1 MADLGLAVLWVMME
15 GFCHAANRGN
25 PATSKCSSKLTFVM
39 ETQSVGGVALQLCE
53 SGCISVETPFF
64 QKPRFILQNCFHGTF
79 PSGHALLPPQL
90 SRHWQF
96 FMGFLSTFSL
106 WWEAQQKLSS
116 GRRLLLLLHARRQK
130 WKDAKKFIK
139 YHVSHFQLSKLFW
152 FVRFISS
159 FGGIFTLTV
168 WGTSYFSLPV
178 PEFPETMLCL
188 TLSCVVKWTD
198 RNHTRYLRYLRY
210 SHERRQFKWF
220 DKEST
225 KSRQFDHI
233 KKSKCWITSCGST
246 SNSVRQNYWLWKCG
260 M

>member
-1 MADLGLAVLWVMME
+1 MFFKTDVCYGDPIC
-15 GFCHAANRGN
+15 GR
-25 PATSKCSSKLTFVM
+25 CSSSTMWIGVYFCGNTIFPETTLYFAKLL
-39 ETQSVGGVALQLCE
+39 SWH
-53 SGCISVETPFF
+53 ISKRPWSPTSTTEQTLIV
-64 QKPRFILQNCFHGTF
+64 FHGV
-79 PSGHALLPPQL
+79 
-90 SRHWQF
+90 
-96 FMGFLSTFSL
+96 LSTFSL

-159 FGGIFTLTV
+159 FGGIFTLTI

-225 KSRQFDHI
+225 KSRQYDHI

-246 SNSVRQNYWLWKCG
+246 SNSVRQNYWLWKCS